1 MTLYQFLFYVFASSA
16 VISAIRVV
24 TVKNP
29 VHAALFL
36 VLTFF
41 TTALT
46 WILMEAEFLGIVL
59 LLVYVGAVMVLFLF
73 VVMMLDINLAPLREG
88 FVRNLPVGVFVALV
102 MVIELGLIV
111 GSHAF
116 GLADYPEPAAAAAGT
131 SNTLALGSVLYTE
144 YVYPFEIAAFIL
156 LVSIVAAI
164 ALAHRKREGVL
175 YQNIDE
181 QVKVRRNDRIRV
193 VKMASSTPVE
203 SEADDNTS
211 NSAGEKRRD

>member
-41 TTALT
+41 TTALV
-46 WILMEAEFLGIVL
+46 WVLMEAEFLGIVL

-73 VVMMLDINLAPLREG
+73 VVMMLDVNLTPLREG

-102 MVIELGLIV
+102 MVIELGFIV
-111 GSHAF
+111 GSQSF
-116 GLADYPEPAAAAAGT
+116 GFALYPAPAPAAAGV
-131 SNTLALGSVLYTE
+131 SNTLALGSELYTTF
-144 YVYPFEIAAFIL
+144 VYPFEIAAFIL
-156 LVSIVAAI
+156 LVAIVAAI
-164 ALAHRKREGVL
+164 SLAHRKREGAN
-175 YQNIDE
+175 YQNIAA
-181 QVKVRRNDRIRV
+181 QVRVRRDDRVRI
-193 VKMASSTPVE
+193 VKMMSATPHEAEGTEPPSSE
-203 SEADDNTS
+203 N
-211 NSAGEKRRD
+211 RRSPS

>member
-116 GLADYPEPAAAAAGT
+116 GLANYPAPTAAAAGS

-164 ALAHRKREGVL
+164 SLAHRRREGAL
-175 YQNIDE
+175 YQNIDA

-193 VKMASSTPVE
+193 VAMASSTPVE
-203 SEADDNTS
+203 VEAENTS
-211 NSAGEKRRD
+211 NSAGEKRGD